1 MEEIWIDDPTVEV
14 CLNCKQLWCSGEY
27 EKVRN
32 PNDDGIRW
40 IIQRKFSPIKGTE
53 KVGYVHYISKNRV
66 VSYQDKRRAR
76 QYKSPEDARK
86 AVEKALAI
94 SSRNKIYT
102 IVEIKR
108 KG

>member
-1 MEEIWIDDPTVEV
+1 
-14 CLNCKQLWCSGEY
+14 
-27 EKVRN
+27 
-32 PNDDGIRW
+32 
-40 IIQRKFSPIKGTE
+40 
-53 KVGYVHYISKNRV
+53 